1 MSMRTEDFESP
12 GLCGICVEDVASVYV
27 VMRGEVSTRKAHVC
41 FRCFGQLE
49 ERGVQPVSLQ
59 EFNEM
64 VPEGELSWE
73 G

>member
-1 MSMRTEDFESP
+1 
-12 GLCGICVEDVASVYV
+12 VASVYV
-27 VMRGEVSTRKAHVC
+27 VMRGDVSTRKAHVC

-73 G
+73 A